1 MFKLALQITL
11 LVAGF
16 FLFPNFDVLA
26 SEGSGAEPASHVY
39 TTWEGSEPDKGASAW
54 LIKRFIDKDAKFI
67 LKPSGEKLTKGI
79 AFDVPEAKFR
89 RTHNLA
95 GYETLLLAYKVEDP
109 IAKKIGQIIHDI
121 EINAW
126 RAKVYP
132 ETIAVERLVR
142 RIQDN
147 YGAEMVSFNCYY
159 DFFDVVYE
167 QFHALR
173 PIEEISIPSSCQG
186 TQE

>member
-1 MFKLALQITL
+1 MLRSIAQTSIFIVGLFFFATISV
-11 LVAGF
+11 VAAES
-16 FLFPNFDVLA
+16 DE
-26 SEGSGAEPASHVY
+26 SESHVY

-54 LIKRFIDKDAKFI
+54 LIKRFIDRDAIFI
-67 LKPSGEKLTKGI
+67 LKPSGEKLTEGI

-132 ETIAVERLVR
+132 ETIIIEEVVR
-142 RIQDN
+142 EIQEN
-147 YGAEMVSFNCYY
+147 FGEKTVSFDCYL
-159 DFFDVVYE
+159 DFFDMVYE
-167 QFHALR
+167 RLQDTQLNLEGMGV
-173 PIEEISIPSSCQG
+173 PDSCKIS
-186 TQE
+186 ER